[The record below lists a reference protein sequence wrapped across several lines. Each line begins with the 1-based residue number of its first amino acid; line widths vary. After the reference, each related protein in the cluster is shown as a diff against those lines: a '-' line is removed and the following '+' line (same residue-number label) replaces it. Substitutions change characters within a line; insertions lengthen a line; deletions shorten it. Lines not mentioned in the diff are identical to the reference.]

1 LLPLVLLPAEAGL
14 FIVSI
19 VTLTVHL
26 SDGLICSGNDH
37 IVMCIGNGSQ
47 WLPSKF
53 HRRVI
58 LNRTGIVMKT
68 AIGIGS
74 AYYNGEDWDQMVDYA
89 VAADGMGVDHVW
101 SAEAW
106 GMDAV
111 VPLAY
116 IAART
121 ERILLGTGIIQI
133 SARVPA
139 MIAMTAQSLA
149 TVSNNRF
156 VLGLG
161 VSGPQVVEGLHG
173 AAFAHPLGRLRECVE
188 IIRLGLSSERVEYSG
203 KHYVLPRPGGE
214 GKPIRL
220 SQPPRPD
227 LPIYLATLG
236 PKSLQMTGE
245 LADGWIGTSFMPEQ
259 ADVFFDHMKK
269 GLAKSGRQMS
279 DIDIQVGG
287 SFEISD
293 DVERLVAARKPA
305 MAFTLGG
312 MGSADTNFYNDAF
325 RRAGY
330 TDAAIE
336 VQSLWVQGKKEEA
349 IRAVPEEMVLKTN
362 LIGTE
367 EMVRERL
374 RAYRDAGVNT
384 LRLSTSGKDW
394 KARTQSLEEA
404 VDLVKREAALW

>member
-1 LLPLVLLPAEAGL
+1 
-14 FIVSI
+14 
-19 VTLTVHL
+19 
-26 SDGLICSGNDH
+26 
-37 IVMCIGNGSQ
+37 
-47 WLPSKF
+47 
-53 HRRVI
+53 
-58 LNRTGIVMKT
+58 MKT

-74 AYYNGEDWDQMVDYA
+74 AYYNGEDWDQLVNYTVEA
-89 VAADGMGVDHVW
+89 EKMGVDHVW

-106 GMDAV
+106 GMDAI

-116 IAART
+116 MAAKTRT
-121 ERILLGTGIIQI
+121 ITLGTGILQI
-133 SARVPA
+133 SSRVPS
-139 MIAMTAQSLA
+139 MIAMTAQSMA
-149 TVSNNRF
+149 AVSDNRF

-173 AAFAHPLGRLRECVE
+173 ASFAHPLGRLRECVE
-188 IIRLGLSSERVEYSG
+188 IIRLGLSSERVAYDG

-236 PKSLQMTGE
+236 PKSLEMTGE
-245 LADGWIGTSFMPEQ
+245 LANGWLGTSFRPEH
-259 ADVFFDHMKK
+259 ADVFLEPLKK
-269 GLAKSGRQMS
+269 GLAKSGRSLS

-293 DVERLVAARKPA
+293 EVDRMVEARRPA

-312 MGSADTNFYNDAF
+312 MGSAQTNFYNDAF
-325 RRAGY
+325 KRAGY
-330 TDAAIE
+330 EEAAVK
-336 VQSLWVQGKKEEA
+336 VQSLWVAGKKEEA
-349 IRAVPEEMVLKTN
+349 IREVPEEMILKTS

-367 EMVRERL
+367 DMVRERL

-384 LRLSTSGKDW
+384 MRLSTGGSDW
-394 KARTQSLEEA
+394 KERTDSLAEA
-404 VDLVKREAALW
+404 VDLVKREADSWS

>member
-1 LLPLVLLPAEAGL
+1 
-14 FIVSI
+14 
-19 VTLTVHL
+19 
-26 SDGLICSGNDH
+26 
-37 IVMCIGNGSQ
+37 
-47 WLPSKF
+47 
-53 HRRVI
+53 
-58 LNRTGIVMKT
+58 MKT

-89 VAADGMGVDHVW
+89 VAADQMGVDHVW

-121 ERILLGTGIIQI
+121 ERILLGTGIMQI

-188 IIRLGLSSERVEYSG
+188 VIRLGLNSERVQYAG

-236 PKSLQMTGE
+236 PKSLEMTGE
-245 LADGWIGTSFMPEQ
+245 LANGWIGTSFMPEQ
-259 ADVFFDHMKK
+259 ADVFLDHIKK
-269 GLAKSGRQMS
+269 GLAKSGRLLS

-287 SFEISD
+287 TFEISD

-336 VQSLWVQGKKEEA
+336 VQALWVQGKKEEA
-349 IRAVPEEMVLKTN
+349 IRAVPDEMVLKTN

-384 LRLSTSGKDW
+384 LRLSTGGKDW
-394 KARTQSLEEA
+394 KARTHSLEEA
-404 VDLVKREAALW
+404 VDLVKREAAAW

>member
-1 LLPLVLLPAEAGL
+1 
-14 FIVSI
+14 
-19 VTLTVHL
+19 
-26 SDGLICSGNDH
+26 
-37 IVMCIGNGSQ
+37 
-47 WLPSKF
+47 
-53 HRRVI
+53 
-58 LNRTGIVMKT
+58 MKT

-74 AYYNGEDWDQMVDYA
+74 AYYNGEDWDQLVEYT
-89 VAADGMGVDHVW
+89 VAADRMGVDYVW

-111 VPLAY
+111 VPLAF

-121 ERILLGTGIIQI
+121 EKIKLGTGIMQI
-133 SARVPA
+133 SSRVPP

-188 IIRLGLSSERVEYSG
+188 IIRLGLASERVQYQG

-220 SQPPRPD
+220 SQPPRKD

-236 PKSLQMTGE
+236 PKSLEMTGE
-245 LADGWIGTSFMPEQ
+245 IANGWLGTSFIPEM
-259 ADVFFDHMKK
+259 ADVFLEPMKK
-269 GLAKSGRQMS
+269 GLAKSGRTLA

-287 SFEISD
+287 SFEISNN
-293 DVERLVAARKPA
+293 VEALIDARRPA

-312 MGSADTNFYNDAF
+312 MGSAETNFYNDAF
-325 RRAGY
+325 KRAGY
-330 TDAAIE
+330 EEAAVK
-336 VQSLWVQGKKEEA
+336 VQSLWVEGKKEEA
-349 IRAVPEEMVLKTN
+349 IRAVPDEMVLKTS

-367 EMVRERL
+367 DMVRERL
-374 RAYRDAGVNT
+374 RAYRDAGVT
-384 LRLSTSGKDW
+384 TMRLSTGGKDW
-394 KARTQSLEEA
+394 KERTQSLEVA
-404 VDLVKREAALW
+404 LDLVRSEASGW